1 MSRLLPLSVCAAV
14 LILASIP
21 SSATAQVGTRALELD
36 TKISLGTVS
45 GRIDHLA
52 ADVARKH
59 VFVAELEN
67 NTMGVVD
74 LGTSTLL
81 RRITG
86 LNGPQGVG
94 YVASADRAF
103 VASGGDGTV
112 RSFRGGDREPR
123 GRLDLGKGA
132 DIFRVDRGSGARPPA
147 LPAMASARGLHQFG
161 RAVAWR
167 PTGAL
172 HGNPALPFSEGAG
185 LSPGDERRHEKH
197 WE

>member
-1 MSRLLPLSVCAAV
+1 
-14 LILASIP
+14 
-21 SSATAQVGTRALELD
+21 
-36 TKISLGTVS
+36 
-45 GRIDHLA
+45 
-52 ADVARKH
+52 
-59 VFVAELEN
+59 
-67 NTMGVVD
+67 D

-112 RSFRGGDREPR
+112 RSFRGGDLEPM
-123 GRLDLGKGA
+123 GKLDLGKDA
-132 DIFRVDRGSGARPPA
+132 DNVRVDAESGGCRPA
-147 LPAMASARGLHQFG
+147 LPAMASARDLDQFG

-167 PTGAL
+167 ATGAL
-172 HGNPALPFSEGAG
+172 HGNPALPFSEGAA
-185 LSPGDERRHEKH
+185 LSRSDERRHEKH